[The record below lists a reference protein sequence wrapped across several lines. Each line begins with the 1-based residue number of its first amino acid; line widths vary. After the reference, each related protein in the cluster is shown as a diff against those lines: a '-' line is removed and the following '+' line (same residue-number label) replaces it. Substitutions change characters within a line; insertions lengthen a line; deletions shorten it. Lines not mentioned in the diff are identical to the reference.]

1 MTLAASDWAAIVG
14 YLLITLIL
22 GLYFRGRSGKS
33 TEDYFVSGRNV
44 SWWLAGTSMVATTF
58 AADTPLVVTGL
69 VYANGVA
76 GNWLWWSFLP
86 SGMMTVFLF
95 ARLWRRSGLIT
106 DVQFAEMRYS
116 GKPAAFLRGF
126 RAVYLG
132 LLMNC
137 LILGWVTKAMVN
149 IISTS
154 MGISDFKALLICV
167 FFLMPFTGIYVSLGG
182 LWGVLWTD
190 LFQFVLKMAIV
201 ISVAWYGVRAVGG
214 MPQLLAKLAE
224 RRAALGSGASDITAL
239 LPDFSRGL
247 TGEALWTLP
256 VITFAVH
263 LAVQWW
269 AFWYPGAE
277 PGGGGYIAQRIFSA
291 KDERNGL
298 LSVLWFN
305 LAHYA
310 LRPWPWILTALVAV
324 ILYPNLAQPER
335 GFMLVAIHQTPHALL
350 GILLA
355 GFMAAFMSTVATQ
368 LNWGSSYLIE
378 DFYRR
383 FLKKEGS
390 ELHFVNASRLA
401 TAFLVLAAA
410 AVAWQL
416 TSVSAGWKIVLE
428 LGAGTGGVYL
438 LRWYWWRVNAW
449 SEISA
454 MLAAMITTLMLHSSA
469 LWNALIGRPQPFSGS
484 DPVIF
489 AKTTL
494 CTTGITTLV
503 WVAVTLFTAAE
514 PNDTL
519 VRFYTKVRPQIT
531 GWQPV
536 AKLAGEVPVT
546 HDLGRNLLSWILG
559 CVLIYSALFS
569 IGKLCFGFYLE
580 GLLLAVLAIAS
591 ALVISR
597 LMPKPA
603 EWPCSSRWVPRL
615 DPRRVRFLHRSFS
628 LRYACSPVR
637 RNQERNRSHHNRD
650 ARHAA
655 CRGAAIRPACGPL
668 RAAHSADGQRN
679 LFFHHR
685 GFVRFFSQL
694 HGLYFPARAVWN
706 RNGRRMGCWRVAGD
720 GSCAGALARN
730 PQWNPAEWLFDRIS
744 AGGDGRTVSLT
755 RVGVASPVLDRRAA
769 RATRALHPD
778 ESAGIRGVEAAPR
791 CEHRASFAYRGGRVE
806 ALRLSRCAHDLHDVP
821 ISRNAGSLSGLSER
835 SAQDFQ
841 RNGSQYRDDL

>member
-1 MTLAASDWAAIVG
+1 LHLTAADWAAIVG
-14 YLLITLIL
+14 YLLVMLAM

-58 AADTPLVVTGL
+58 AADTPLVVSGL
-69 VYANGVA
+69 VYTQGVA

-149 IISTS
+149 IISTAL
-154 MGISDFKALLICV
+154 GVSDGKALAICV

-190 LFQFVLKMAIV
+190 LVQFVLKMSIV
-201 ISVAWYGVRAVGG
+201 TGVAWYGVHAAGG
-214 MPQLLAKLAE
+214 MQQLLATLAAK
-224 RRAALGSGASDITAL
+224 RAAAGPGASDITAL

-256 VITFAVH
+256 VITFVVH

-310 LRPWPWILTALVAV
+310 LRPWPWILTALAAV
-324 ILYPNLAQPER
+324 VLYPDLAQPEK
-335 GFMLVAIHQTPHALL
+335 GYMLVATRQTPHALL

-368 LNWGSSYLIE
+368 LNWGSSYLVE

-383 FLKKEGS
+383 FLNKKGS
-390 ELHFVNASRLA
+390 EAHYVNASRIA
-401 TAFLVLAAA
+401 TVFLVLAAA
-410 AVAWQL
+410 GVAWNLQ
-416 TSVSAGWKIVLE
+416 SVGDGWKIVLE

-454 MLAAMITTLMLHSSA
+454 MTA
-469 LWNALIGRPQPFSGS
+469 ALIAALALNSSVLWMSLVGRPQPFSGS

-489 AKTTL
+489 AKSTL
-494 CTTGITTLV
+494 CTTAFTTLV
-503 WVAVTLFTAAE
+503 WLAVTFFTDAE
-514 PNDTL
+514 PAEIL
-519 VRFYTKVRPQIT
+519 VAFYRKVRPQIT
-531 GWQPV
+531 GWKPI
-536 AKLAGEVPVT
+536 AKLAGDEPVT
-546 HDLGRNLLSWILG
+546 RDLGRNLISWIVG
-559 CVLIYSALFS
+559 CVLVYSTLFA
-569 IGKLCFGFYLE
+569 IGEFCFGRFAMGGAL
-580 GLLLAVLAIAS
+580 
-591 ALVISR
+591 ALVAVVCGVVIWR
-597 LMPKPA
+597 LMP
-603 EWPCSSRWVPRL
+603 E
-615 DPRRVRFLHRSFS
+615 
-628 LRYACSPVR
+628 
-637 RNQERNRSHHNRD
+637 
-650 ARHAA
+650 
-655 CRGAAIRPACGPL
+655 
-668 RAAHSADGQRN
+668 SADWQ
-679 LFFHHR
+679 
-685 GFVRFFSQL
+685 
-694 HGLYFPARAVWN
+694 
-706 RNGRRMGCWRVAGD
+706 
-720 GSCAGALARN
+720 
-730 PQWNPAEWLFDRIS
+730 E
-744 AGGDGRTVSLT
+744 T
-755 RVGVASPVLDRRAA
+755 
-769 RATRALHPD
+769 
-778 ESAGIRGVEAAPR
+778 
-791 CEHRASFAYRGGRVE
+791 
-806 ALRLSRCAHDLHDVP
+806 
-821 ISRNAGSLSGLSER
+821 
-835 SAQDFQ
+835 
-841 RNGSQYRDDL
+841 

>member
-1 MTLAASDWAAIVG
+1 MHLTSLDWAAIAG
-14 YLLITLIL
+14 YLLITLFL
-22 GLYFRGRSGKS
+22 GLYFRGKSGKS
-33 TEDYFVSGRNV
+33 TADYFVSGREV

-58 AADTPLVVTGL
+58 AADTPLAVSGL
-69 VYANGVA
+69 VYTQGVA

-106 DVQFAEMRYS
+106 DVQFAEMRYH
-116 GKPAAFLRGF
+116 GKPASFLRGF

-154 MGISDFKALLICV
+154 MGISDAKALAICV

-201 ISVAWYGVRAVGG
+201 IGVAWYGVHAVGG
-214 MPQLLAKLAE
+214 MPQLLEKLAAM
-224 RRAALGSGASDITAL
+224 RTARGPGASDITGL
-239 LPDFSRGL
+239 LPDFSRGF

-256 VITFAVH
+256 VITFVVH

-291 KDERNGL
+291 RDERHGL

-324 ILYPNLAQPER
+324 VLYPGLAQPER
-335 GFMLVAIHQTPHALL
+335 GYMLVATRHTPHALL

-368 LNWGSSYLIE
+368 LNWGSSYLVE

-383 FLKKEGS
+383 FVKRDAQES
-390 ELHFVNASRLA
+390 HYVNASRVA
-401 TAFLVLAAA
+401 TLFLVVAAA
-410 AVAWQL
+410 WVSMQL
-416 TSVSAGWKIVLE
+416 QSVSEGWKIVLE

-454 MLAAMITTLMLHSSA
+454 MGAALVTTLVLRSHA
-469 LWNALIGRPQPFSGS
+469 LWMAVAGRPEPFQGS

-494 CTTGITTLV
+494 CTTGVTTLV
-503 WVAVTLFTAAE
+503 WLAVTLLTPAE
-514 PNDTL
+514 PPSLLLD
-519 VRFYTKVRPQIT
+519 FYRKVRPDAL

-536 AKLAGEVPVT
+536 AQASGLSEHT
-546 HDLGRNLLSWILG
+546 RDLGKNLLSWIVG
-559 CVLIYSALFS
+559 CVFVYTALFG
-569 IGKLCFGFYLE
+569 IGQFCFGRM
-580 GLLLAVLAIAS
+580 AS
-591 ALVISR
+591 GSILALVSLACGVALYR
-597 LMPKPA
+597 LMP
-603 EWPCSSRWVPRL
+603 
-615 DPRRVRFLHRSFS
+615 
-628 LRYACSPVR
+628 
-637 RNQERNRSHHNRD
+637 
-650 ARHAA
+650 
-655 CRGAAIRPACGPL
+655 RPADW
-668 RAAHSADGQRN
+668 H
-679 LFFHHR
+679 
-685 GFVRFFSQL
+685 
-694 HGLYFPARAVWN
+694 
-706 RNGRRMGCWRVAGD
+706 
-720 GSCAGALARN
+720 
-730 PQWNPAEWLFDRIS
+730 
-744 AGGDGRTVSLT
+744 
-755 RVGVASPVLDRRAA
+755 AS
-769 RATRALHPD
+769 
-778 ESAGIRGVEAAPR
+778 
-791 CEHRASFAYRGGRVE
+791 
-806 ALRLSRCAHDLHDVP
+806 
-821 ISRNAGSLSGLSER
+821 
-835 SAQDFQ
+835 
-841 RNGSQYRDDL
+841 

>member
-1 MTLAASDWAAIVG
+1 MEYFPADPRAPRFLSDLAELQGVLLRNCAERRKDHDANLPEVLYSTAYSRLLEKGLPLTLAASDWAAIVG

-224 RRAALGSGASDITAL
+224 RRVALGSGASDITAL

-247 TGEALWTLP
+247 SSEALWTLP

-390 ELHFVNASRLA
+390 ESHFVNASRLA

-454 MLAAMITTLMLHSSA
+454 MLAAMITTLTLHSSA

-503 WVAVTLFTAAE
+503 WVGVTLLTAAE

-519 VRFYTKVRPQIT
+519 VKFYTQVRPQIT
-531 GWQPV
+531 GWQPI

-603 EWPCSSRWVPRL
+603 EWQ
-615 DPRRVRFLHRSFS
+615 
-628 LRYACSPVR
+628 A
-637 RNQERNRSHHNRD
+637 N
-650 ARHAA
+650 
-655 CRGAAIRPACGPL
+655 
-668 RAAHSADGQRN
+668 
-679 LFFHHR
+679 
-685 GFVRFFSQL
+685 
-694 HGLYFPARAVWN
+694 
-706 RNGRRMGCWRVAGD
+706 
-720 GSCAGALARN
+720 
-730 PQWNPAEWLFDRIS
+730 
-744 AGGDGRTVSLT
+744 
-755 RVGVASPVLDRRAA
+755 
-769 RATRALHPD
+769 
-778 ESAGIRGVEAAPR
+778 
-791 CEHRASFAYRGGRVE
+791 
-806 ALRLSRCAHDLHDVP
+806 
-821 ISRNAGSLSGLSER
+821 
-835 SAQDFQ
+835 
-841 RNGSQYRDDL
+841 

>member
-1 MTLAASDWAAIVG
+1 MEYSPADPRAPRFLSDLAGLQRVLLRNCAENRKDHDANLSQVLYSTAHGRLLEKGLPLTLAASDWAAIVG
-14 YLLITLIL
+14 YLLITLFL

-256 VITFAVH
+256 VITFVVH

-390 ELHFVNASRLA
+390 ESHFVNASRLA

-454 MLAAMITTLMLHSSA
+454 MLAAMTTTLALHSST

-519 VRFYTKVRPQIT
+519 IRFYTKVRPQIT
-531 GWQPV
+531 GWQPI
-536 AKLAGEVPVT
+536 AKLAGEVQVT
-546 HDLGRNLLSWILG
+546 RDLGSNLLSWILG

-591 ALVISR
+591 ALVISL

-603 EWPCSSRWVPRL
+603 EWQ
-615 DPRRVRFLHRSFS
+615 
-628 LRYACSPVR
+628 A
-637 RNQERNRSHHNRD
+637 N
-650 ARHAA
+650 
-655 CRGAAIRPACGPL
+655 
-668 RAAHSADGQRN
+668 
-679 LFFHHR
+679 
-685 GFVRFFSQL
+685 
-694 HGLYFPARAVWN
+694 
-706 RNGRRMGCWRVAGD
+706 
-720 GSCAGALARN
+720 
-730 PQWNPAEWLFDRIS
+730 
-744 AGGDGRTVSLT
+744 
-755 RVGVASPVLDRRAA
+755 
-769 RATRALHPD
+769 
-778 ESAGIRGVEAAPR
+778 
-791 CEHRASFAYRGGRVE
+791 
-806 ALRLSRCAHDLHDVP
+806 
-821 ISRNAGSLSGLSER
+821 
-835 SAQDFQ
+835 
-841 RNGSQYRDDL
+841 

>member
-1 MTLAASDWAAIVG
+1 MDWAAIAG
-14 YLLITLIL
+14 YLIITLVL

-33 TEDYFVSGRNV
+33 TADYFVSGRTV

-58 AADTPLVVTGL
+58 AADTPLAVTGL

-106 DVQFAEMRYS
+106 DVQFAELRYG

-154 MGISDFKALLICV
+154 MGMSDFKALMICV

-201 ISVAWYGVRAVGG
+201 IAVAWYGVHAVGG
-214 MPQLLAKLAE
+214 MPQLLVALAAK
-224 RRAALGSGASDITAL
+224 RVAAGAGASDITAL

-256 VITFAVH
+256 VITFVVH

-310 LRPWPWILTALVAV
+310 LRPWPWILTALSAV
-324 ILYPNLAQPER
+324 VLYPNLAQPER
-335 GFMLVAIHQTPHALL
+335 GFMLVATRQTPHALL

-368 LNWGSSYLIE
+368 LNWGSSYLVE

-383 FLKKEGS
+383 FLKKGAAES
-390 ELHFVNASRLA
+390 HYVNVSRLA
-401 TAFLVLAAA
+401 TALLVVAAA
-410 AVAWQL
+410 AVAWEL
-416 TSVSAGWKIVLE
+416 TSVSEGWKIVLE

-454 MLAAMITTLMLHSSA
+454 MVAAMASTLALHSKT
-469 LWNALIGRPQPFSGS
+469 LWMTIAGRPQPFSGS

-503 WVAVTLFTAAE
+503 WLVVTLMTPAE
-514 PNDTL
+514 TGDTL
-519 VRFYTKVRPQIT
+519 TKFYRKVRPQIT
-531 GWQPV
+531 GWKPI
-536 AKLAGEVPVT
+536 AKLGGDEPVT
-546 HDLGRNLLSWILG
+546 RDLGRNLLSWLLG
-559 CVLIYSALFS
+559 CVLIYSALFC
-569 IGKLCFGFYLE
+569 IGELCFGRYGAGSAF
-580 GLLLAVLAIAS
+580 AVVAIVCAW
-591 ALVISR
+591 AISR
-597 LMPKPA
+597 LMPTA
-603 EWPCSSRWVPRL
+603 NEWQS
-615 DPRRVRFLHRSFS
+615 
-628 LRYACSPVR
+628 
-637 RNQERNRSHHNRD
+637 N
-650 ARHAA
+650 
-655 CRGAAIRPACGPL
+655 
-668 RAAHSADGQRN
+668 
-679 LFFHHR
+679 
-685 GFVRFFSQL
+685 
-694 HGLYFPARAVWN
+694 
-706 RNGRRMGCWRVAGD
+706 
-720 GSCAGALARN
+720 
-730 PQWNPAEWLFDRIS
+730 
-744 AGGDGRTVSLT
+744 
-755 RVGVASPVLDRRAA
+755 
-769 RATRALHPD
+769 
-778 ESAGIRGVEAAPR
+778 
-791 CEHRASFAYRGGRVE
+791 
-806 ALRLSRCAHDLHDVP
+806 
-821 ISRNAGSLSGLSER
+821 
-835 SAQDFQ
+835 
-841 RNGSQYRDDL
+841 